1 MEELKNSLTFIEPVD
16 RLWESTLVKYKS
28 IKEAIMPKM
37 KTKSSVSKRM
47 KRTKSGKIKR
57 NSAKTS
63 HLFANKST
71 KNKRQARKA
80 SYLSKGDANRYKD
93 IV

>member
-1 MEELKNSLTFIEPVD
+1 
-16 RLWESTLVKYKS
+16 
-28 IKEAIMPKM
+28 MPKM

-47 KRTKSGKIKR
+47 KKTKTGMIKR

-80 SYLSKGDANRYKD
+80 SYLSKGDSQRYND
-93 IV
+93 VL